1 MNSNDRVNMHAF
13 IEGRVQGVGFRYFT
27 QQKAEMLGITGWVR
41 NCWDGRVE
49 LSAEGSREDIDR
61 FYGYLEQGPP
71 SSIVKKINVD
81 YSAASGKFQTFSVQP
96 NV

>member
-1 MNSNDRVNMHAF
+1 MHAF
-13 IEGRVQGVGFRYFT
+13 IEGRVQGVGFRYFS
-27 QQKAEMLGITGWVR
+27 QHKAEMLGITGWVR

-49 LSAEGSREDIDR
+49 LSAEGTQEEIDR
-61 FYGYLEQGPP
+61 FCRYLEQGPP

-81 YSAASGKFQTFSVQP
+81 YSTASGRFQTFSVRP